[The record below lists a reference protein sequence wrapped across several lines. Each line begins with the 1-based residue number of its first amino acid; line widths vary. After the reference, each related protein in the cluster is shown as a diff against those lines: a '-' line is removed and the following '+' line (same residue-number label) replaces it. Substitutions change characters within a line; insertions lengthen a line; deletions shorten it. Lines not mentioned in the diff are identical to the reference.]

1 MCTRRLQKVNKVLKD
16 RGRCILYIL
25 VSKMWDKSGVHMT
38 YRKYKYNTV
47 AYTYPK
53 TNYTTPDPITFM
65 IMLLIIP

>member
-1 MCTRRLQKVNKVLKD
+1 
-16 RGRCILYIL
+16 
-25 VSKMWDKSGVHMT
+25 MT